1 MQKAKIWDEHVGLI
15 VLRALS
21 IAIMMVLL
29 LALGRSIVVLRE
41 GGFGKLGL
49 YLLGAIIGAMII
61 ALLVVLRRDEIAI
74 TIVFAIHIYIDWYL
88 GLHIVSV
95 VTALTLLMVFCLA
108 RSSEHPWT
116 EPRTLWLWL
125 AYLGLSLFPAI
136 RGATNA
142 YDAAYYYPNI
152 VFGALIL
159 FWLGTVL
166 ARDRASIRRC
176 FQALAILGSLL
187 AVHTLF
193 QAATGRVL
201 LGSSASQT
209 FLEAKSFYQ
218 LTGSDAHRIG
228 SFFIDPNWNG
238 DFFAIMVFIPLAL
251 LVETSSLPAKLLY
264 LVEMSLT
271 LLALLFTY
279 STGSWIATFA
289 GLLVF
294 VVLVGRASYR
304 VLLLTLIGLAAVA
317 IVLYFPTQIALQ
329 LRHASAPAEVS
340 LRVGA
345 WETALRVISAY
356 PLTGVGLG
364 LNAYGLSAEPF
375 RVPAQYVALAHPH
388 DSYLEL
394 AAMGGLPVLALFLA
408 LLLCNVWFAFRNWL
422 KSDIPTRALLGGGI
436 AIIVTL
442 SVNSISINGWTLPPL
457 AAIGWLILGL
467 ISSPLLTKSLV
478 GVSHDESGSYRA
490 STRFIAPSKP
500 TKNTATTISS
510 SS

>member
-1 MQKAKIWDEHVGLI
+1 MRTDLQKTRVWDGSVGLI
-15 VLRALS
+15 ALRVLS
-21 IAIMMVLL
+21 IAIMLLLL
-29 LALGRSIVVLRE
+29 LALGRGIVVLRE

-49 YLLGAIIGAMII
+49 YLLGAIIGAMLI

-74 TIVFAIHIYIDWYL
+74 MIVFAIHIYVDWYL

-95 VTALTLLMVFCLA
+95 ITALTLLVVFSLA

-116 EPRTLWLWL
+116 EPRALWLWL
-125 AYLGLSLFPAI
+125 SYLGLSLFPAI

-152 VFGALIL
+152 VFGALVL

-166 ARDRASIRRC
+166 ARDRAAIRRC
-176 FQALAILGSLL
+176 FQALAVLGSLL
-187 AVHTLF
+187 AVHTLI
-193 QAATGRVL
+193 QAASGLIL

-238 DFFAIMVFIPLAL
+238 AFFAIMVFIPLAL
-251 LVETSSLPAKLLY
+251 FVETSSLPAKILH
-264 LVEMSLT
+264 LVEIALT

-279 STGSWIATFA
+279 STGAWIATFA
-289 GLLVF
+289 GLFVF
-294 VVLVGRASYR
+294 IVLVGRSSYR
-304 VLLLTLIGLAAVA
+304 VLLLVLLGLAALAVIA
-317 IVLYFPTQIALQ
+317 YFPRQIALQ
-329 LRHASAPAEVS
+329 IQHASAPAEVS

-364 LNAYGLSAEPF
+364 LNAYGVSAEPF

-394 AAMGGLPVLALFLA
+394 AAMGGLPVLGLFLA
-408 LLLCNVWFAFRNWL
+408 LLLYNVWFALRNWL
-422 KSDIPTRALLGGGI
+422 KSDVSTRALLGGGI
-436 AIIVTL
+436 AVIATL

-457 AAIGWLILGL
+457 AAIGWLVLGL
-467 ISSPLLTKSLV
+467 ISSPLLAKSFV
-478 GVSHDESGSYRA
+478 GTSHDKSGSY
-490 STRFIAPSKP
+490 SAPSKP
-500 TKNTATTISS
+500 AKNSVITISS
-510 SS
+510 SP